1 MVLLSG
7 TLLPPSPPRGLQIAK
22 CLFLAFFKNP
32 ILEVTSTYGATV
44 TFTLGFCPT
53 IFLGITIYNVFTL
66 VISVLQWKIGSGKPL
81 LVKYVVSMLAA
92 SAPCLWVGGWPKR
105 GSLPNACCAYL
116 HILSPPL
123 SFFILLMRPSYQC
136 HRRRRTDFD
145 NQKYSNVRHGKVPV
159 ILNSGS

>member
-1 MVLLSG
+1 M
-7 TLLPPSPPRGLQIAK
+7 
-22 CLFLAFFKNP
+22 
-32 ILEVTSTYGATV
+32 
-44 TFTLGFCPT
+44 
-53 IFLGITIYNVFTL
+53 
-66 VISVLQWKIGSGKPL
+66 

-145 NQKYSNVRHGKVPV
+145 NQKYTNVRYGKVPV
-159 ILNSGS
+159 ILMKNIKFGLENEFGLLMIFVIDGEKKATQQHMHAKDVWKRVHILCSVLCTICNIF